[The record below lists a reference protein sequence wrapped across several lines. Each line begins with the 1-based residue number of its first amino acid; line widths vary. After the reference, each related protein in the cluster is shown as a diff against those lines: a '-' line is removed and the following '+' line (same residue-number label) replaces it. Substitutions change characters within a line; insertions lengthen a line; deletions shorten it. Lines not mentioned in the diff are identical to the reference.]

1 MKIHFIAIIFG
12 LVVGIVIGVIYE
24 KLSKGKK

>member
-1 MKIHFIAIIFG
+1 MKIHFIAVIFG
-12 LVVGIVIGVIYE
+12 VVVGIVIGVIYE